1 MRKLILMS
9 LKDNIGVIIPAAG
22 SSRRFGGTTPKQYLR
37 IGDETVLEKS
47 VNLFL
52 EISSIKKVFISV
64 DPKDK
69 LIKSQSFI
77 SHSKVHIVEG
87 GDTRSKSVFNALSV
101 IDKDINI
108 IAIHDAVRPWLSK
121 EHFEDLLLRLIND
134 ESIEG
139 VYPVISITD
148 SLRMK
153 SSKDLIPV
161 EREDFLSVQTP
172 QIFYKESLNTAF
184 KKLREENLQLSDET
198 QAMEK
203 AGFKVLAIPGERTN
217 LKITF
222 TDDMPNNVETDYR
235 IGRGIDFHQFK
246 PGNGLTLGNVFI
258 DCDFSIV
265 AHSDGDIVLHAI
277 SDALLGAG
285 GLRDIGYYFPDTDS
299 KNKNLSSLKI
309 IEKSLDLLKE
319 QGLKPRNIDFV
330 VVCEQPKIGPYVDQ
344 LKKSLSR
351 ILNIEENLIAVKATT
366 AEGMGVIGEGNGIAV
381 YAIAS
386 LRNL

>member
-1 MRKLILMS
+1 MS

>member
-1 MRKLILMS
+1 MS

-235 IGRGIDFHQFK
+235 IGRGIDFHQFE

-366 AEGMGVIGEGNGIAV
+366 AEGMGAIGEGNGIAV